1 MDIRD
6 KVVLVTGASSGIG
19 RAVAELFTQHGAKVA
34 LAARSRDRLAE
45 LEAQLPG
52 SLAVP
57 TDMLDEAAV
66 ARMVRTTQDHYGRID
81 VLVNN
86 AGRGMHLPV
95 LEAGLD
101 DYRQLL
107 ELNVVSV
114 LGAMQQ
120 AVPVMQAGGG
130 GSIVNISSGTTLRLF
145 PGLAP
150 YSSTKHALNNL
161 SLVARA
167 ELAPLGI
174 TVGVVY
180 PGMTDTEFGHN
191 SVGAAPERAAGYRQ
205 GDSAQSVA
213 ELVLRAVTT
222 GEAEV
227 FAPSVQA
234 RVNAAQRS

>member
-1 MDIRD
+1 M
-6 KVVLVTGASSGIG
+6 LVTGASSGIG
-19 RAVAELFTQHGAKVA
+19 RAVAELFAAQGAKVA
-34 LAARSRDRLAE
+34 LAARSADRLAE

-66 ARMVRTTQDHYGRID
+66 ARTIRATQDHYGRLD

-120 AVPVMQAGGG
+120 AAPVMQAGGG
-130 GSIVNISSGTTLRLF
+130 GSIVNISSGTTRGLF

-150 YSSTKHALNNL
+150 YASTKAALNYL

-174 TVGVVY
+174 TVGVV
-180 PGMTDTEFGHN
+180 
-191 SVGAAPERAAGYRQ
+191 
-205 GDSAQSVA
+205 
-213 ELVLRAVTT
+213 
-222 GEAEV
+222 
-227 FAPSVQA
+227 
-234 RVNAAQRS
+234 